1 MGLIVIFLGLL
12 IGTSFL
18 FFAKLPEK
26 HVRYYDDYND
36 TLYNY
41 TEILNTNETHLS
53 INLMNDNQTSSISS
67 ELTGRNRTK
76 KEIVIVYDKIAFVA
90 FVAFV
95 VFDVLGLPAIAI
107 CSASLFT
114 KIISFEAQGFGQGN
128 DVFV

>member
-26 HVRYYDDYND
+26 HVRFYND
-36 TLYNY
+36 T
-41 TEILNTNETHLS
+41 EFILNTNETRQS
-53 INLMNDNQTSSISS
+53 INLMNDNQTRS
-67 ELTGRNRTK
+67 NRTK
-76 KEIVIVYDKIAFVA
+76 KEIVVVYDKIAFVA

-128 DVFV
+128 DVCLADSPQYFGIFFLRT